1 MPNLRDIRKRIETS
15 ININKITATMEK
27 IATARMTRM
36 VERMEASRAYTAS
49 LFDMAEDL
57 YLTALQEDRQ
67 QQFCILTR
75 RKKIQT
81 AGIIFIT
88 SDQGLCA
95 GFNVALNQELAGLE
109 EKLQN
114 AEIKLRYYA
123 VGKKTIHYLKR
134 RKVSAEYSLTGLNDR
149 FTYEEIQDLRN
160 HLAQDIKLGKI
171 DDVYM
176 VYTHYL
182 SGGNYK
188 VISEPLSP
196 CKILS
201 KRIQG
206 QKFPRVKP
214 IICHPTLSELI
225 KNFMPAIIFNRL
237 YQALLESMVCEQI
250 ARRTAMRQATD
261 AADDMIDELR
271 SLYNT
276 TRQGKIT
283 REVNEMMGT
292 VIALQR
298 D

>member
-1 MPNLRDIRKRIETS
+1 MPNLRDIRKRIEATLS
-15 ININKITATMEK
+15 INKITTTMEK
-27 IATARMTRM
+27 IATVRMTRM
-36 VERMEASRAYTAS
+36 LKRMEASRAYTAS

-57 YLTALQEDRQ
+57 YLSALQEDRQ
-67 QQFCILTR
+67 QQFCTLTR
-75 RKKIQT
+75 RKKVQT

-88 SDQGLCA
+88 STQGLCA
-95 GFNVALNQELAGLE
+95 GFNVALNQELAALE

-114 AEIKLRYYA
+114 ADIKVCYYT
-123 VGKKTIHYLKR
+123 VGKKAHHYLKR
-134 RKVSAEYSLTGLNDR
+134 RKVTAEYSLNGLNDR
-149 FTYEEIQDLRN
+149 FTYEDIQELRN
-160 HLAQDIKLGKI
+160 HLMHDIELGKI

-182 SGGNYK
+182 AGANYK

-196 CKILS
+196 CKMLS

-206 QKFPRVKP
+206 KRVPRVKP
-214 IICHPTLSELI
+214 MICHPTLSNLI
-225 KNFMPAIIFNRL
+225 KDFMPVIIFNRL
-237 YQALLESMVCEQI
+237 YQALLESLSCEQI
-250 ARRTAMRQATD
+250 ARRMAMRQASD

-271 SLYNT
+271 GLYHT
-276 TRQGKIT
+276 TRQAKIT